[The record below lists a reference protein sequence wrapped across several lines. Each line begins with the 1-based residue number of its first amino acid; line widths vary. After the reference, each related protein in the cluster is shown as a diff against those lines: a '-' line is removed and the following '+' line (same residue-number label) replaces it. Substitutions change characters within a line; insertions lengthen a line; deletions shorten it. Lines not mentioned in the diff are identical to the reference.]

1 MTSAAGGA
9 AGKGGVPVMQGLDGG
24 SRTGVRFLSQVCFCA
39 YASEASRFD
48 PPEIGPDC
56 VFFLFPL
63 VQPLQVSQGAVEEA
77 FGNCTL
83 FSGTVCCSCQSSYLL
98 MPATVRAIKKG
109 ARLDP
114 PCK

>member
-9 AGKGGVPVMQGLDGG
+9 AGNGGVPVMQGLDGG

-83 FSGTVCCSCQSSYLL
+83 FSGTCVAAASRATCRCLL
-98 MPATVRAIKKG
+98 QCVP
-109 ARLDP
+109 
-114 PCK
+114 